1 MRGRRK
7 RFAKER
13 ERSKGEE
20 REPRWMLGGRMVVV
34 LASCR
39 GAGGE
44 RVSGSVVR
52 RLEQRGER
60 GTEMTENWGKWLVF
74 HQLWTRFSSFSGHEI
89 HPYL

>member
-1 MRGRRK
+1 
-7 RFAKER
+7 
-13 ERSKGEE
+13 
-20 REPRWMLGGRMVVV
+20 MLGGRMVVV

-44 RVSGSVVR
+44 RVSGNVVR

-74 HQLWTRFSSFSGHEI
+74 HQLWT
-89 HPYL
+89 

>member
-1 MRGRRK
+1 MGGRRK

-13 ERSKGEE
+13 ERLEGEE

-44 RVSGSVVR
+44 RVSGNVVR
-52 RLEQRGER
+52 RLE
-60 GTEMTENWGKWLVF
+60 
-74 HQLWTRFSSFSGHEI
+74 
-89 HPYL
+89 